1 MKHDETY
8 KTYTW
13 NKQKGTYDKPTE
25 NALHKWIQLFMDYLS
40 QLVSLVWILYD
51 CSENYDGS
59 MNSVC
64 MNCTTNEM
72 LVNEVYIY
80 LWCY

>member
-1 MKHDETY
+1 MV
-8 KTYTW
+8 
-13 NKQKGTYDKPTE
+13 
-25 NALHKWIQLFMDYLS
+25 YLS
-40 QLVSLVWILYD
+40 QLVILVWIVYD
-51 CSENYDGS
+51 CSENDEGS

-80 LWCY
+80 IYDVTNIKLLSKSAPWDELNLCKLGLLKISSSII